1 MLLPNFMLVSPSE
14 QLKLLATTLAEL
26 KYKSL
31 YGDQEFDI
39 YLIKF
44 VQCMC
49 SLPN

>member
-1 MLLPNFMLVSPSE
+1 M
-14 QLKLLATTLAEL
+14 AEL

-39 YLIKF
+39 YLINF

-49 SLPN
+49 NLSNKDS